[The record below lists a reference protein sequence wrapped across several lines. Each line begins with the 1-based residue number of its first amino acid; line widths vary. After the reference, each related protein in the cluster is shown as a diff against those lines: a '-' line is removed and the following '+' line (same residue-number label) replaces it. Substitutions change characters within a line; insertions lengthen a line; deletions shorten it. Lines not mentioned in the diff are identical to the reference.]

1 MLQQTVCKD
10 EQIRRALIVGR
21 SDING
26 IDYLNV
32 DPADHAKLTVFF
44 LNPVGPKNVANPN
57 DPNDQYGL
65 STDLSKLTVTG
76 GTRIVGIQ
84 PVAAARNPDGSLTIT
99 VSEPGD
105 YSVYTLALNVP
116 ALDRLFASIDFSFM
130 ATCPVDFDCRIPH
143 VCPPRP
149 VPDLPL
155 DYEAKDYA
163 SFRQFL
169 LDLLPR
175 LNPSF
180 IERNP
185 SDLGIAL
192 VELLAYAGDRLSYF
206 QDAVVNE
213 AYLDTLRHRISARRL
228 AKLVDYRMHDG
239 RNAWAAVHVAV
250 ESQTALPLGT
260 RILSRIGQP
269 LIGQTSPPP
278 VIVDGSKINAQSM
291 ESDPALAAVAAFET
305 AFAITLEPVNNQI
318 YVHTWGDEECCLPSG
333 TTDAFLYAALAGNN
347 TAIVPV
353 LHKND
358 YLLIEE
364 VLGPLTGAAAD
375 ADTTHRQVVMID
387 EEPDPPTNDPLFSN
401 VLLPGGIIQERVA
414 GDQPLP
420 LLRVHWRAA
429 DSLTRPFCLSA
440 KLANGTLVRH
450 ISVMRGNMVLADHGL
465 TTQESI
471 ALVSPVPST
480 PPFRPR
486 LSFGPLTQQMQPS
499 SVQYDPVTGR
509 IATARTD
516 LTGDVTDAQPA
527 ISLFATLSTGTD
539 LWTPAPDLLE
549 STPFDTAFVA
559 EIDNDQ
565 RAVLRFGDDEYGQ
578 SMAGATALTATYRI
592 GNGLA
597 GNIGAEAL
605 AHVAITLPFTGV
617 TLVRNPLPARD
628 GVDPET
634 IAEVQQWAPE
644 AFRAVQFR
652 AVTEADYVADG
663 EAHAAG
669 GERRGELSLD
679 RQLVHGLHRHPAERS
694 RRPDQRGEGR
704 DEPLARPGAERRH
717 FPRWAIGSPA
727 TTWRSGRRNSWR
739 SKSTCSCARPPI
751 ISAVMSSGRSKRLS
765 VTSNSPTAAPASFI
779 LASSCSARRSIS
791 ARSTRPCRTS
801 RAWIRSSSPALRR
814 SASPTMASSPAAS
827 FRSGRGRSRVW
838 TMIRTSWSAVYS
850 RSPCAEASCER
861 HLRLLCAEFSAHAGD
876 DRQSAGTVGH
886 RLPRRH
892 IRQLPRDHAGHD
904 RWHARACQSHDAP
917 ERR

>member
-1 MLQQTVCKD
+1 MTAATRGPQYTS
-10 EQIRRALIVGR
+10 R
-21 SDING
+21 S
-26 IDYLNV
+26 
-32 DPADHAKLTVFF
+32 K
-44 LNPVGPKNVANPN
+44 
-57 DPNDQYGL
+57 
-65 STDLSKLTVTG
+65 
-76 GTRIVGIQ
+76 
-84 PVAAARNPDGSLTIT
+84 AR
-99 VSEPGD
+99 
-105 YSVYTLALNVP
+105 
-116 ALDRLFASIDFSFM
+116 
-130 ATCPVDFDCRIPH
+130 
-143 VCPPRP
+143 
-149 VPDLPL
+149 
-155 DYEAKDYA
+155 
-163 SFRQFL
+163 
-169 LDLLPR
+169 
-175 LNPSF
+175 
-180 IERNP
+180 
-185 SDLGIAL
+185 
-192 VELLAYAGDRLSYF
+192 
-206 QDAVVNE
+206 
-213 AYLDTLRHRISARRL
+213 
-228 AKLVDYRMHDG
+228 
-239 RNAWAAVHVAV
+239 
-250 ESQTALPLGT
+250 TALPLGS

-278 VIVDGSKINAQSM
+278 VIVDGSKVNAQSM
-291 ESDPALAAVAAFET
+291 ESDPALTAVAAFET

-318 YVHTWGDEECCLPSG
+318 HVHTWGDEECCLPSG
-333 TTDAFLYAALAGNN
+333 TTDAFLYAALAGSN

-364 VLGPLTGAAAD
+364 VLGPLTGAVAD

-471 ALVSPVPST
+471 ALVSSVPST

-499 SVQYDPVTGR
+499 SVQYDPKTGR

-527 ISLFATLSTGTD
+527 ISLFATLSTGMD

-652 AVTEADYVADG
+652 AVTEADYSQTAKLMPQVA
-663 EAHAAG
+663 
-669 GERRGELSLD
+669 
-679 RQLVHGLHRHPAERS
+679 
-694 RRPDQRGEGR
+694 
-704 DEPLARPGAERRH
+704 
-717 FPRWAIGSPA
+717 
-727 TTWRSGRRNSWR
+727 
-739 SKSTCSCARPPI
+739 
-751 ISAVMSSGRSKRLS
+751 SAV
-765 VTSNSPTAAPASFI
+765 ASFRWTGSWYTVFIGI
-779 LASSCSARRSIS
+779 LPSDPADLINEAKGVMSL
-791 ARSTRPCRTS
+791 
-801 RAWIRSSSPALRR
+801 SPALAQNVATFLAGYRLAGYDLEIR
-814 SASPTMASSPAAS
+814 PPQFLALEIDLLVCAAPNH
-827 FRSGRGRSRVW
+827 FRGDVQR
-838 TMIRTSWSAVYS
+838 AV
-850 RSPCAEASCER
+850 EAALSNK
-861 HLRLLCAEFSAHAGD
+861 
-876 DRQSAGTVGH
+876 
-886 RLPRRH
+886 
-892 IRQLPRDHAGHD
+892 QLPDGSTGFFYPGKFVFGAPVYLSQIYAAVQNVEGVD
-904 RWHARACQSHDAP
+904 SVVVTGFTPFGQPDNGELARGVIPVGPWQIARLDNDP
-917 ERR
+917 NFMERGVLKITMRGGKL